1 MPILGGDEQMC
12 GKQDWRLGLQPDQG
26 ETWRPFQGGWALF
39 CKGEMHRHFLSLRVS
54 RPPFEALFYA
64 AVGRM
69 DYSQEN
75 QVTSKKVMVSIVPGG
90 DFYSQSSSF
99 LPSSERIAM

>member
-1 MPILGGDEQMC
+1 MC

-99 LPSSERIAM
+99 LPSSERIAL